1 MSALRLAVSRLSE
14 KIDRERR
21 TSVVGI
27 DQTQI
32 EILQALKQLTTRRA
46 SEADLRDIS
55 TKFTNMTIQEQCLEA
70 EQAILDLLFFPR
82 IEERH
87 EWIPTAHHRT
97 FNWIFDQSGN
107 VELHWSNLNYWFQSG
122 DGLYWVCGK
131 AGSGKSTLM
140 KYICHDTST
149 MDRLRIWASGANLV
163 TASCY
168 FWNPGTTMQKSH
180 IGLLQSLLYEIMAKH
195 RDLMPLL
202 FPRRWRSYERYGL
215 SHHPLT
221 MSELKEAMAILKRQ
235 DQASVKICLFID
247 GLDEYE
253 GDHKSIVAFLQELV
267 LAPNFKICVSS
278 RPLIVFKD
286 AFDRMPKLKVED
298 MTRKDITAYVDGMF
312 HENPRYIRLLES
324 EPERAPSLIL
334 EIVNKAS
341 GVFFWVFLVVR
352 SLLEGLSS
360 GDRIIDL
367 QKRVQGLPGDLEEY
381 FAYMLGGLDSLYIS
395 QATQFFRYVLE
406 SKLPIPLL
414 TFSFL
419 DEEDQD
425 SILYSP
431 IKPFE
436 MKMVMSRCEE
446 AERRIASRCKG
457 LLEVYHRE
465 ATNPNLADYHDDKA
479 QKVRH
484 VGFLHRTVKDF
495 LEISSVQSQFVAQ
508 DTEDFGAAN
517 VILKAVLIHLKG
529 LREGRNI
536 MDNRNALLPLLD
548 LALPAASSA
557 EKTHHTDLIGLLDDL
572 DQSVFRY
579 CKDAAIKIEP
589 NQHWI
594 NHWWRP
600 TEKRSLL
607 SLAIDHGL
615 NSYILKRLESDKCLL
630 TDEFWRPRL
639 LAAIKDRIQYQ
650 PHFQTEAS
658 ILQLLL
664 GTGQEADELMKESPL
679 WTRYLQNL
687 NYGPR
692 FVQDVED
699 LMLKQGALPMLDPIC
714 KLVTEMLQWAVKLI
728 KKTLL

>member
-1 MSALRLAVSRLSE
+1 
-14 KIDRERR
+14 
-21 TSVVGI
+21 
-27 DQTQI
+27 
-32 EILQALKQLTTRRA
+32 
-46 SEADLRDIS
+46 
-55 TKFTNMTIQEQCLEA
+55 
-70 EQAILDLLFFPR
+70 
-82 IEERH
+82 
-87 EWIPTAHHRT
+87 
-97 FNWIFDQSGN
+97 
-107 VELHWSNLNYWFQSG
+107 
-122 DGLYWVCGK
+122 
-131 AGSGKSTLM
+131 M
-140 KYICHDTST
+140 KHIYHDTRT
-149 MDRLRIWASGANLV
+149 MDRLRVWASGTNLV

-180 IGLLQSLLYEIMAKH
+180 LGLLQSLLHEIMAKH
-195 RDLMPLL
+195 RDLMPIT
-202 FPRRWRSYERYGL
+202 FPRRWRNCERYGL
-215 SHHPLT
+215 SHHPFT

-235 DQASVKICLFID
+235 DQASIKICLFID

-253 GDHKSIVAFLQELV
+253 GDHESIVAFLQELV
-267 LAPNFKICVSS
+267 QAPNFKICVSS

-298 MTRKDITAYVDGMF
+298 MTRKDITTYVDSMF
-312 HENPRYIRLLES
+312 HEHPRYIRLLEL

-367 QKRVQGLPGDLEEY
+367 QKRVRSLPGDLEEY

-395 QATQFFRYVLE
+395 QATHFFRYVLE

-425 SILYSP
+425 SILHSP

-436 MKMVMSRCEE
+436 MKMVMPRCEE

-465 ATNPNLADYHDDKA
+465 ITNPNIADCHDDKA
-479 QKVRH
+479 QKIRH

-495 LEISSVQSQFVAQ
+495 LEISSIQSQFVAQ
-508 DTEDFGAAN
+508 DIEDFCAAN
-517 VILKAVLIHLKG
+517 VILKAVLIHVKG

-536 MDNRNALLPLLD
+536 MDNRNALSHLIE
-548 LALPAASSA
+548 LALPAARAA
-557 EKTHHTDLIGLLDDL
+557 EKTLHTNLIGLLDDL

-579 CKDAAIKIEP
+579 CKDAAIKIEAS
-589 NQHWI
+589 QHWV
-594 NHWWRP
+594 NQWWQP
-600 TEKRSLL
+600 TEKRSFL
-607 SLAIDHGL
+607 SLAIDYGL
-615 NSYILKRLESDKCLL
+615 SSYILKRLESDKSLL

-639 LAAIKDRIQYQ
+639 LAAVKGRVQYQ
-650 PHFQTEAS
+650 PHFQTDAS

-664 GTGQEADELMKESPL
+664 DTGQEADSLMKESPL
-679 WTRYLQNL
+679 WTRYLRNL
-687 NYGPR
+687 KYGPR
-692 FVQDVED
+692 FVQDVDD
-699 LMLKQGALPMLDPIC
+699 LMLKQGALPVLDPIFPLTQR
-714 KLVTEMLQWAVKLI
+714 KAKARTERVLQSESYLKRVRPRNSFIQESLI
-728 KKTLL
+728 QERMRKIPRVGTLPADVMRPGIGTLPAGLMRPRVGTLPADMMRPRGILPANIPRVGTPPPDLKEGKPFLLLI

>member
-1 MSALRLAVSRLSE
+1 MSALRLAVSNLSE
-14 KIDRERR
+14 RIDRESE
-21 TSVVGI
+21 TSVVAI
-27 DQTQI
+27 DQTRI
-32 EILQALKQLTTRRA
+32 EILQALKQFTTRRA

-55 TKFTNMTIQEQCLEA
+55 TKFTNMTIQEQCLKA
-70 EQAILDLLFFPR
+70 EQAILDLLFFPQ

-97 FNWIFDQSGN
+97 FNWIFEQSGN
-107 VELHWSNLNYWFQSG
+107 VQLDWSKLNYWLQSG

-140 KYICHDTST
+140 KYICHDTRT

-180 IGLLQSLLYEIMAKH
+180 LGLLQSLLYEIMTKH

-202 FPRRWRSYERYGL
+202 FPRRWRNYERYGL
-215 SHHPLT
+215 SHHPFS

-253 GDHKSIVAFLQELV
+253 GDHESIVAFLQELV

-298 MTRKDITAYVDGMF
+298 MTRKDITTYVDSMF
-312 HENPRYIRLLES
+312 HEHPRYIRLLES

-381 FAYMLGGLDSLYIS
+381 FAYILGGLDSLYIS
-395 QATQFFRYVLE
+395 QATQFFRFVLE

-436 MKMVMSRCEE
+436 IKVVMSRCEE

-465 ATNPNLADYHDDKA
+465 ATNSNLADYHDDKG

-495 LEISSVQSQFVAQ
+495 LEISSIQSQFVAQ
-508 DTEDFGAAN
+508 DTEDFCAPN

-536 MDNRNALLPLLD
+536 MVNRNALSPLID
-548 LALPAASSA
+548 LALPAASNA
-557 EKTHHTDLIGLLDDL
+557 EKTLHTNLIGLLDEL

-579 CKDAAIKIEP
+579 CKDAAIKIETS
-589 NQHWI
+589 QHWV
-594 NHWWRP
+594 NQWWQP
-600 TEKRSLL
+600 TEKRSFL

-615 NSYILKRLESDKCLL
+615 SSYILKRLESDKSLL

-639 LAAIKDRIQYQ
+639 LAAVKDRVQYQ
-650 PHFQTEAS
+650 PHFQTDAS

-664 GTGQEADELMKESPL
+664 GTGQEGDELIKESPL
-679 WTRYLQNL
+679 WTRYLRNL

-692 FVQDVED
+692 FIQDVDD
-699 LMLKQGALPMLDPIC
+699 LMLEQGALPVLDPIC
-714 KLVTEMLQWAVKLI
+714 KLFTEMLHWAVKLI
-728 KKTLL
+728 KETRL

>member
-1 MSALRLAVSRLSE
+1 
-14 KIDRERR
+14 
-21 TSVVGI
+21 
-27 DQTQI
+27 
-32 EILQALKQLTTRRA
+32 
-46 SEADLRDIS
+46 
-55 TKFTNMTIQEQCLEA
+55 MTIQEQYLEA
-70 EQAILDLLFFPR
+70 EQAILDLLYFPQ

-97 FNWIFDQSGN
+97 LNWIFEQPGAVQS
-107 VELHWSNLNYWFQSG
+107 HWSNLNCWFQSG
-122 DGLYWVCGK
+122 NGLYWVCGK

-140 KYICHDTST
+140 KRICHDTRT
-149 MDRLRIWASGANLV
+149 MDSLRLWARGAKLV
-163 TASCY
+163 KASCY

-180 IGLLQSLLYEIMAKH
+180 LGLLQSLLYEIMTDH

-202 FPRRWRSYERYGL
+202 FPRRWRNYERYGL

-221 MSELKEAMAILKRQ
+221 ISELKEAMAILKRQ
-235 DQASVKICLFID
+235 DRASVKICLFID

-253 GDHKSIVAFLQELV
+253 GDHKSIVDFLQQLV
-267 LAPNFKICVSS
+267 TTPNFKICVSS

-298 MTRKDITAYVDGMF
+298 MTRTDITNYVDSMF
-312 HENPRYIRLLES
+312 HEHPRYKRLLES
-324 EPERAPSLIL
+324 EPERAPSLTL

-352 SLLEGLSS
+352 SLLDGLSS

-381 FAYMLGGLDSLYIS
+381 FAYMLGGLDSLYIL
-395 QATQFFRYVLE
+395 QASQFFRFVLE
-406 SKLPIPLL
+406 SNLPIPLL

-425 SILYSP
+425 STLYSP
-431 IKPFE
+431 IKPFALE
-436 MKMVMSRCEE
+436 MAMSRCEE

-465 ATNPNLADYHDDKA
+465 GPNPNLADYHDGKA

-495 LEISSVQSQFVAQ
+495 LEIPSIQSQFVAQ
-508 DTEDFGAAN
+508 DTEDFCAAN

-529 LREGRNI
+529 LRDGRNI
-536 MDNRNALLPLLD
+536 MDNRNALLPLID
-548 LALPAASSA
+548 LAMPAAIAA
-557 EKTHHTDLIGLLDDL
+557 EKTLHTNLVDLLDNL
-572 DQSVFRY
+572 DQSVFKY
-579 CKDAAIKIEP
+579 CKDAAIEIKPGEHWV
-589 NQHWI
+589 NQ
-594 NHWWRP
+594 WWRP
-600 TEKRSLL
+600 TEKRSFL
-607 SLAIDHGL
+607 SLAIEHGL
-615 NSYILKRLESDKCLL
+615 SSYILKRLESDKSLL
-630 TDEFWRPRL
+630 TDGFWRPRL
-639 LAAIKDRIQYQ
+639 LAAVTERIKYQ
-650 PHFQTEAS
+650 PHSQVEAS

-664 GTGQEADELMKESPL
+664 ETGEEADELIKESPL

-692 FVQDVED
+692 FVQDVDD
-699 LMLKQGALPMLDPIC
+699 LMLKQGALPVLDPIC
-714 KLVTEMLQWAVKLI
+714 KLYPRRKATLHEGSESPVLKSLSFPTSQNQKRYIDRPI
-728 KKTLL
+728 KRDRMQKRQRVG